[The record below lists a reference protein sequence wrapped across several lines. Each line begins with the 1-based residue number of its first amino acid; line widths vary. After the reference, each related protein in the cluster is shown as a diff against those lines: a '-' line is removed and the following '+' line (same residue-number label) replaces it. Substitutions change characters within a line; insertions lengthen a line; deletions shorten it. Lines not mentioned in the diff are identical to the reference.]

1 MMVETTNGAATLG
14 TRVAGN
20 GTSLLLRGVKKAFA
34 DVKAVD
40 GVDLEVARGECFGL
54 LGPNGAGKT
63 TTIEICE
70 GLTTPDAGTVELLG
84 LKWGAN
90 ANELRQRI
98 GIQLQ
103 ETQFP
108 EKLTVEET
116 LRLFRSFF
124 KRGISVEESIKT
136 AQLEEK
142 RGARVGGLSGGQ
154 KQRLA
159 MATALVGDPEL
170 LFLDEPTT
178 GLDPQARRHLWD
190 LVDDLKHAGRTIILT
205 THYMDEAER
214 LCDRVAIMDHGNVI
228 ALGTPNE
235 LIASIGGEDIVEF
248 AVVESIDSPV
258 PKGEGPATSGGVIGS
273 PVPKGE
279 GSPPHGPGPVRGD
292 PGPGAPSSV
301 GGSPVPTVSSPH
313 GRVDAGMLLGIPGVK
328 SHRVDAG
335 LHQLAVS
342 ETHTVVPRIF
352 TALTEHGL
360 HLSEFRTHSATLED
374 VFVRL
379 TGRNLRDE

>member
-1 MMVETTNGAATLG
+1 MNPRVSQSNTESETSAPGP
-14 TRVAGN
+14 
-20 GTSLLLRGVKKAFA
+20 SLLLKGLRKSFG
-34 DVKAVD
+34 DVVAVD
-40 GVDLEVARGECFGL
+40 GIDLEVARGECFGL

-70 GLTTPDAGTVELLG
+70 GLTPPDSGTVQLLRQE
-84 LKWGAN
+84 WSRN

-108 EKLTVEET
+108 EKLTVVET

-124 KRGISVEESIKT
+124 HRGISADEAIRI

-142 RGARVGGLSGGQ
+142 RNGRVGTLSGGQ

-159 MATALVGDPEL
+159 MACALVGDPEL

-190 LVDDLKHAGRTIILT
+190 LVDELKKAGRTVILT

-214 LCDRVAIMDHGNVI
+214 LCDRVAIMDHGRII
-228 ALGTPNE
+228 ALGTPQQ
-235 LIASIGGEDIVEF
+235 LIASVGGDHIVEF
-248 AVVESIDSPV
+248 AV
-258 PKGEGPATSGGVIGS
+258 SGGA
-273 PVPKGE
+273 PL
-279 GSPPHGPGPVRGD
+279 D
-292 PGPGAPSSV
+292 PAQLTG
-301 GGSPVPTVSSPH
+301 
-313 GRVDAGMLLGIPGVK
+313 LPGVQ
-328 SHRVDAG
+328 SHRVDVG
-335 LHQLAVS
+335 LHQLSV
-342 ETHTVVPRIF
+342 TDLHTTVPRIF
-352 TALTEHGL
+352 AAIDAQGLTL
-360 HLSEFRTHSATLED
+360 TEFRTHSATLED
-374 VFVRL
+374 VFVAL